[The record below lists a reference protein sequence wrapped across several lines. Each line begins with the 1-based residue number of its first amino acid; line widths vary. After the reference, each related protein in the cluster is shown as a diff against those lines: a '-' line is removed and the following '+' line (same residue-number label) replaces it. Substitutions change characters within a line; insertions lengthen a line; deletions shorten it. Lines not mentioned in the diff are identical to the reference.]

1 MPYCNARAAARYVLL
16 AVDGSPPAERA
27 ARHVVA
33 LHAAGMA
40 VRALIVNVQ
49 PPWAPARRSDAPG
62 EGRRSHGK
70 AAAEATARP
79 RELLEAA
86 GIDCERYMLV
96 GEPAE
101 SIVALARARG
111 CTDIVMGMRAL
122 SPLASSI
129 AGSLSAKV
137 LESADV
143 PVTLVKQGELR

>member
-1 MPYCNARAAARYVLL
+1 MYRNARVAARYVLL

-33 LHAAGMA
+33 LHAAGLA

-49 PPWAPARRSDAPG
+49 PSWTPPRAGEAG
-62 EGRRSHGK
+62 EGRRSYEK
-70 AAAEATARP
+70 AAAEATQRP

-86 GIDCERYMLV
+86 GVDCERCMLV

-101 SIVALARARG
+101 SIVALARSRG

-122 SPLASSI
+122 SPLASSV

-137 LESADV
+137 LQTADV
-143 PVTLVKQGELR
+143 PVTLVKQGEMR